1 MEAESS
7 LICTRGGKIE
17 PHKSRK
23 GIVARKHDLGMVS
36 NSTGTCNQQ
45 VREKRKN
52 IRHAVK
58 RTQSF
63 LFMFGD
69 MSVMKIGNLQ
79 KRDQINNWIQ

>member
-1 MEAESS
+1 
-7 LICTRGGKIE
+7 
-17 PHKSRK
+17 
-23 GIVARKHDLGMVS
+23 MVS